1 MPTSYA
7 VRFHKNGK
15 YVGARGTTH
24 YVRWQVD
31 TMRFRRGFRTKALAE
46 SFRSELVTA
55 ARKGEPFDTATGEP
69 VDPTRARTV
78 LSWYAFACSYV
89 DMKWPEAA
97 GKSRTGIADT
107 LATATPALL
116 PIGGGRPGAALI
128 RAALYGWAFN
138 AKRRSSGPPP
148 AELAAAVDWVDKNS
162 RPIGD
167 LSDTDVLRAVVTL
180 LGQKLDGTTAAESV
194 FARKRAVLHNALE
207 FAVES
212 GLLAVNPMAGRKFRR
227 TQPTEQVDRRVVVN
241 PSQAQALLD
250 AVRDQGR
257 HGDSLV
263 AFFAL
268 MYYAALRPAEAAALR
283 VVDLDLPAD
292 GWGTAHVPGSAPTT
306 GVAWSDSG
314 RRRDQRGLK
323 HRPRS
328 AVRPVPL
335 APPLVALLRHHV
347 TRHGSP
353 DGRLFRGARG
363 GDLSDSV
370 YGRVWQDARRQ
381 ALTATEVDSP
391 LARRPYDLRHA
402 AVSTWLNGGVE
413 PTRVAEW
420 AGHSVAVLLRVYA
433 KCLAGQEDTARE
445 RVGQAL
451 GLKPTGQIPVKG

>member
-7 VRFHKNGK
+7 VRFHKSGK
-15 YVGARGTTH
+15 YVGVRGATH

-31 TMRFRRGFRTKALAE
+31 ATRFRRGFRTKALAD
-46 SFRSELVTA
+46 SFRSELVAA

-69 VDPTRARTV
+69 IDPARVRTV
-78 LSWYAFACSYV
+78 QSWYAFACSYV
-89 DMKWPEAA
+89 DMKWSGSA

-116 PIGGGRPGAALI
+116 SGGSGRPAASLI

-138 AKRRSSGPPP
+138 AKHRSSGPPP
-148 AELAAAVDWVDKNS
+148 AELAAAVEWIEKNS
-162 RPIGD
+162 RSVSDLADGD
-167 LSDTDVLRAVVTL
+167 VVRAVVAL
-180 LGQKLDGTTAAESV
+180 LGQKLDGTIAADSV
-194 FARKRAVLHNALE
+194 FARKRAVFHNALE
-207 FAVES
+207 FAVEE
-212 GLLAVNPMAGRKFRR
+212 GLLSANPIAGRKLRR
-227 TQPTEQVDRRVVVN
+227 TQPAEQVDRRVVVN
-241 PSQAQALLD
+241 PGQAQALLD

-283 VVDLDLPAD
+283 VADLDLPTD

-323 HRPRS
+323 HRPRN

-335 APPLVALLRHHV
+335 APPLVTLLRQHI
-347 TRHGSP
+347 
-353 DGRLFRGARG
+353 GRYSSSGGHLFRGARG

-370 YGRVWQDARRQ
+370 YGRVWQAARCQ
-381 ALTATEVDSP
+381 ALTPIEVDSP

-420 AGHSVAVLLRVYA
+420 AGHSIAVLLRVYA
-433 KCLAGQEDTARE
+433 KCLAGQEDSARE

-451 GLKPTGQIPVKG
+451 GLKSTGQMPVKD